1 MNVLRKL
8 YPYLYKYR
16 VHVFMAI
23 LSNILLS
30 IFTVVSIPLIIPF
43 FKLLFEGA
51 AVEST
56 AAVSGDLSDAQVYI
70 QNYFTEMIAERGKEG
85 ALIYVCILLAIVFLL
100 RNIFRYGA
108 SVFMTPLRNGIVK
121 DLRSDMHDRLLQ
133 IPISF
138 YSNTKKGDIISR
150 ATADVAEVEA
160 SILTVIEALF
170 KAPIIMVG
178 SLFFMLFISVKLTLF
193 VFVLIVFTALVIG
206 GLSKSLKKKGVDV
219 QSSLGE
225 LTSIVEESINGVRII
240 KAYLA
245 EPFRKEKFNT
255 TNQNFYQFLNQL
267 MYRRELAIPMSEFL
281 GVATVVVLMWYGAT
295 LVFSGELLP
304 DVFFAFIFAFY
315 QVIEPSKT
323 FSSAYYNLQRGE
335 AALDR
340 VMSII
345 RQPLN
350 ILEKEGAEDI
360 DGLRE
365 EILIKNLE
373 FKYEGA
379 TDNALDG
386 IDLTIKKGEIIA
398 LVGPSG
404 GGKSTLADMLLRLHD
419 PSGGGIC
426 VDGKDLRDISL
437 RSLRQLFGY
446 VSQEAILFND
456 SIRANITL
464 GNEATDEAIAEAAR
478 IANAESFI
486 LEQNQG
492 YHTVIG
498 DKGMKLSGGQRQRLT
513 IARAVLRNPPILLLD
528 EATSALD
535 SESERI
541 VQSSIENALQNRTA
555 IIIAHRL
562 STIQKA
568 DKIVV
573 IDKGKIVQSG
583 KHHELVNEN
592 GIYRN
597 LIQMQS
603 FDA

>member
-1 MNVLRKL
+1 MNVLKKL

-23 LSNILLS
+23 LSNVLLS
-30 IFTVVSIPLIIPF
+30 IFTVISIPLIIPF
-43 FKLLFEGA
+43 FSLLFGDNVAPQTNA
-51 AVEST
+51 AE
-56 AAVSGDLSDAQVYI
+56 GDLSSAQIYI
-70 QNYFTEMIAERGKEG
+70 QQFFSQMITDRGREG
-85 ALIYVCILLAIVFLL
+85 ALIYVCIILAVVFLF
-100 RNIFRYGA
+100 RNIFRYA
-108 SVFMTPLRNGIVK
+108 AAAFMTPLRNGVVK
-121 DLRSDMHDRLLQ
+121 DLRAALHERLLL

-138 YSNTKKGDIISR
+138 YSKTKKGDIISR
-150 ATADVAEVEA
+150 ATADVAEVET
-160 SILTVIEALF
+160 SILTVVEALF

-178 SLFFMLFISVKLTLF
+178 CLIFMLFISVKLTLF
-193 VFVLIVFTALVIG
+193 VFVLIVFTAIVVG
-206 GLSKSLKKKGVDV
+206 SLSKSLKKKGVDV
-219 QSSLGE
+219 QSALGE

-240 KAYLA
+240 KAYGA
-245 EPFRKEKFNT
+245 EHFRKDKFEK
-255 TNQNFYQFLNQL
+255 TNHSFYNFLNQL
-267 MYRRELAIPMSEFL
+267 MYRRELAIPMSEFM
-281 GVATVVVLMWYGAT
+281 GVTTVVILMWYGAT

-315 QVIEPSKT
+315 QVIEPSKV

-340 VMSII
+340 VMSVID
-345 RQPLN
+345 QPIVIQEKPEAQELSK
-350 ILEKEGAEDI
+350 LENMI
-360 DGLRE
+360 
-365 EILIKNLE
+365 EIKDLV
-373 FKYEGA
+373 FKYDDASE
-379 TDNALDG
+379 NALDG
-386 IDLTIKKGEIIA
+386 INLTINKGEIIA

-419 PSGGGIC
+419 AASGGIF
-426 VDGKDLRDISL
+426 VDGHDIKDLSLSSL
-437 RSLRQLFGY
+437 RRLFGY

-456 SIRANITL
+456 TIKTNITL
-464 GNEATDEAIAEAAR
+464 GYDANDMQISEAAK
-478 IANAESFI
+478 IANAEGFI
-486 LEQNQG
+486 LDQNNG
-492 YHTVIG
+492 YETVIG

-573 IDKGKIVQSG
+573 IDKGRIVQEG
-583 KHHELVNEN
+583 KHADLVIEN

-603 FDA
+603 FES

>member
-1 MNVLRKL
+1 MNVLKKL

-23 LSNILLS
+23 LSNVLLS
-30 IFTVVSIPLIIPF
+30 IFTVISIPLIIPF
-43 FKLLFEGA
+43 FSLLFGDNVA
-51 AVEST
+51 PQTNT
-56 AAVSGDLSDAQVYI
+56 AEGDLSSAQIYI
-70 QNYFTEMIAERGKEG
+70 QQFFSQMITDRGREG
-85 ALIYVCILLAIVFLL
+85 ALIYVCIILAVVFLF
-100 RNIFRYGA
+100 RNIFRYA
-108 SVFMTPLRNGIVK
+108 AAAFMTPLRNGVVK
-121 DLRSDMHDRLLQ
+121 DLRAALHERLLL

-138 YSNTKKGDIISR
+138 YSKTKKGDIISR
-150 ATADVAEVEA
+150 ATADVAEVET
-160 SILTVIEALF
+160 SILTVVEALF

-178 SLFFMLFISVKLTLF
+178 CLIFMLFISVKLTLF
-193 VFVLIVFTALVIG
+193 VFVLIVFTAIVVG
-206 GLSKSLKKKGVDV
+206 SLSKSLKKKGVDV
-219 QSSLGE
+219 QSALGE

-240 KAYLA
+240 KAYGA
-245 EPFRKEKFNT
+245 EHFRKDKFEK
-255 TNQNFYQFLNQL
+255 TNHSFYNFLNQL
-267 MYRRELAIPMSEFL
+267 MYRRELAIPMSEFM
-281 GVATVVVLMWYGAT
+281 GVTTVVILMWYGAT

-315 QVIEPSKT
+315 QVIEPSKV

-340 VMSII
+340 VMSVID
-345 RQPLN
+345 QPIVIQEKPEAQELSK
-350 ILEKEGAEDI
+350 LENMI
-360 DGLRE
+360 
-365 EILIKNLE
+365 EIKDLV
-373 FKYEGA
+373 FKYDDASE
-379 TDNALDG
+379 NALDG
-386 IDLTIKKGEIIA
+386 INLTINKGEIIA

-419 PSGGGIC
+419 AASGGIF
-426 VDGKDLRDISL
+426 VDGHDIKDLSLSSL
-437 RSLRQLFGY
+437 RRLFGY

-456 SIRANITL
+456 TIKTNITL
-464 GNEATDEAIAEAAR
+464 GYDANDMQISEAAK
-478 IANAESFI
+478 IANAEGFI
-486 LEQNQG
+486 LDQNNG
-492 YHTVIG
+492 YETVIG

-573 IDKGKIVQSG
+573 IDKGRIVQEG
-583 KHHELVNEN
+583 KHADLVIEN

-603 FDA
+603 FES